1 MPSPDF
7 PIFNK
12 EPFGVDNNHEEDY
25 VFSQNFLSS
34 SSEINSSVSARN
46 YDFQSQFHEVL
57 STSYFYCRETAAMLK
72 EKRSTQNV
80 LFNSINSEPI
90 EFGSTGLP
98 TSQNIN
104 QWIREFSRS
113 VRSELSAW
121 DVPAKVWNIVRNSFF
136 VKTVREHSD
145 CSNRSQLLDMTV
157 GGYRLSEYLLEVQEI
172 TEEVSGFVLKN
183 LVGEALAEM
192 SD

>member
-12 EPFGVDNNHEEDY
+12 EPFEVDNNHEEDY

-34 SSEINSSVSARN
+34 SSEINSSVSTRN
-46 YDFQSQFHEVL
+46 YAFRSQFHEVL

-72 EKRSTQNV
+72 EKRSNRNV

-104 QWIREFSRS
+104 QWIRESSRS
-113 VRSELSAW
+113 ARSELSAW
-121 DVPAKVWNIVRNSFF
+121 VMPAKVWNIVRNSFF
-136 VKTVREHSD
+136 VREHSD

-172 TEEVSGFVLKN
+172 TEEISGYVLKN